1 VYIVTKNTTKGVM
14 ELENNEKIRDL
25 IKLLNMNQDHLCYE
39 LTSLAAKIN
48 NFLDDRT
55 RMLSG
60 LLLSVMYDSLMEE
73 NTNESVE
80 IDVNKPVEMGRYKIA
95 GIDADETVETD
106 TVDVLDKAGLA
117 FDESH
122 FALV

>member
-1 VYIVTKNTTKGVM
+1 MYIVKKNNTKGVM
-14 ELENNEKIRDL
+14 KLENNEKIRDL
-25 IKLLNMNQDHLCYE
+25 MKLLNMNQDHLCYE

-60 LLLSVMYDSLMEE
+60 QLLSVMYDSLMEE
-73 NTNESVE
+73 NTDELVE
-80 IDVNKPVEMGRYKIA
+80 IDVIKSVEMGLHDTA
-95 GIDADETVETD
+95 GIGADETVETD
-106 TVDVLDKAGLA
+106 TDDVLDKTGFT

>member
-1 VYIVTKNTTKGVM
+1 MKGVM

-80 IDVNKPVEMGRYKIA
+80 IDVNKPVEKSLHETA
-95 GIDADETVETD
+95 GIGVDDTVETD
-106 TVDVLDKAGLA
+106 AVDVFDKAGFTL
-117 FDESH
+117 DESH

>member
-1 VYIVTKNTTKGVM
+1 MKGVM

-39 LTSLAAKIN
+39 LISLAAKIN